1 MSERPRQ
8 HRARGLTAPRVLRCS
23 IARRVLLTCLL
34 GTFWASACATQP
46 RTVLVDLADPE
57 GDVRLV
63 HPDAAG
69 IREGTFDLEHFTLWR
84 EGDEVIAEV
93 TFAAPVHKL
102 KGVRLAEDLAV
113 DLWPQTVDVYLDS
126 VPGAGHIAAL
136 PGRDFDVPAA
146 EAWDWALVI
155 SSLRDNDGGDVLRPT
170 HIVSSGRTL
179 RASFHARDIPP
190 HIAGVLV
197 TVMSTSTTGEGRV
210 RQVTPSG
217 GDCHVWDD
225 ERCHLVGTGPPVLD
239 ATADVAPVRPVPLAY
254 PNGDRPRPT
263 GIPVAFAQGALLT
276 ASPVPEGALAAG
288 QLVTVM
294 DAAGVA
300 IGTATVLSVA
310 GDAASLRLTAGEAS
324 QGAVAVIPVTATTPL
339 APESPGGDHD

>member
-1 MSERPRQ
+1 MIGAPRQ
-8 HRARGLTAPRVLRCS
+8 PRARGLTAPRALRCS
-23 IARRVLLTCLL
+23 IVWRAIFTCLL
-34 GTFWASACATQP
+34 GTLWTSACATQP

-63 HPDAAG
+63 HPDAAD
-69 IREGTFDLEHFTLWR
+69 IRAGTFDLERFTLWR
-84 EGDEVIAEV
+84 EGDEVVAEV
-93 TFAAPVHKL
+93 TFAAPVRRL
-102 KGVRLAEDLAV
+102 RDVRLAEDLAV

-136 PGRDFDVPAA
+136 PGRGFDVPAA
-146 EAWDWALVI
+146 EAWDWVLVI

-170 HIVSSGRTL
+170 HVVSSGHTL

-197 TVMSTSTTGEGRV
+197 AVMATSTTGEGRV
-210 RQVTPSG
+210 RQVAPSG

-225 ERCHLVGTGPPVLD
+225 ARCHLVGAGPPVLD
-239 ATADVAPVRPVPLAY
+239 ATEEVVPARPVPLAY
-254 PNGDRPRPT
+254 PSGDRPRPT

-276 ASPVPEGALAAG
+276 ASPVRDGELAAG
-288 QLVTVM
+288 QLVTVV

-324 QGAVAVIPVTATTPL
+324 QGASAVIPVTATIPI
-339 APESPGGDHD
+339 APTSPGGDQN